1 MSRPT
6 MGNTVAMST
15 STEPMGLR
23 ERKKRRT
30 RELIREHAM
39 RLFTEQ
45 GYAQTTVDQIAAAAE
60 ISPSTFFR
68 YFPSKEQLI
77 LIDDLDAPMLAAIAA
92 QPPDV
97 PPLTACRRAFQEV
110 LSALT
115 PAEIEAERTRQR
127 LLFSVPGLRSAMLG
141 ELTRSLGIL
150 ADAIGARVG
159 RPADDFEVR
168 VFAGVLAGAVL
179 GAVGEDPPELATFVE
194 AIDFLERGMPLG

>member
-1 MSRPT
+1 
-6 MGNTVAMST
+6 MST

-30 RELIREHAM
+30 RAQIREHAM

-45 GYAQTTVDQIAAAAE
+45 GYAQTTVDQIAAAADV
-60 ISPSTFFR
+60 SPSTFFR

-77 LIDDLDAPMLAAIAA
+77 LIDDLDAPMLEAIAA
-92 QPPDV
+92 QPRDV
-97 PPLTACRRAFQEV
+97 PPLTACRRAFEEV
-110 LSALT
+110 LSSLT

-127 LLFSVPGLRSAMLG
+127 LLFGVPELRSAMLG
-141 ELTRSLGIL
+141 ELTRSVGIL

-179 GAVGEDPPELATFVE
+179 GAVGEDPPELATFVK

>member
-1 MSRPT
+1 
-6 MGNTVAMST
+6 MST

-30 RELIREHAM
+30 RALIREHAM
-39 RLFTEQ
+39 RLFADQ
-45 GYAQTTVDQIAAAAE
+45 GYSETTVDQIAAAAD

-68 YFPSKEQLI
+68 YFPSKEQVVLV
-77 LIDDLDAPMLAAIAA
+77 DDLDPPMLAAIAA
-92 QPPDV
+92 QPAGV
-97 PPLTACRRAFQEV
+97 PPLTACRRAFEEV
-110 LSALT
+110 LSSLT

-127 LLFSVPGLRSAMLG
+127 LLFSVPELRSAMLG

-150 ADAIGARVG
+150 ADAVASRVG

-179 GAVGEDPPELATFVE
+179 GAVGEDPPELSTFVRAME
-194 AIDFLERGMPLG
+194 FLERGMPLD